1 MSTFA
6 DYAPECE
13 TLSPLTLA
21 TAIFTFLATL
31 FLTYFK
37 GKKQFC
43 GKPEATP
50 EFKLSRKQRNRLAK
64 IHMNL
69 ETLLKKEGL
78 EVASIS

>member
-21 TAIFTFLATL
+21 TTIFTFLATL

-37 GKKQFC
+37 GKKKFC
-43 GKPEATP
+43 GKQETP
-50 EFKLSRKQRNRLAK
+50 LELKLSRKQRNRLAK
-64 IHMNL
+64 IHRNL
-69 ETLLKKEGL
+69 ETLLKNEGL

>member
-1 MSTFA
+1 MSTFG
-6 DYAPECE
+6 DFTTECE

-43 GKPEATP
+43 GKQEPPPEL
-50 EFKLSRKQRNRLAK
+50 KLSRKQRNRLAK
-64 IHMNL
+64 IHINL
-69 ETLLKKEGL
+69 ETLLKEKGL

>member
-1 MSTFA
+1 MSTFG
-6 DYAPECE
+6 DYSTGCE
-13 TLSPLTLA
+13 TLSPFTLA

-43 GKPEATP
+43 GKEERQP

-64 IHMNL
+64 IHVNL
-69 ETLLKKEGL
+69 ETLLKNQGL